1 MTLTKAKF
9 EQLIKPIVDKLISCA
24 KKAVELAKIEYKDLN
39 GILLIGGSCRIPLVQ
54 EELTKEFGVTLLKSS
69 NMDLAVAEGAAIQAN
84 NIVGGDG
91 STDILLVDVCPI
103 SLGIETL
110 GGVMTKLIDAN
121 TTIPCK
127 KEEVFSTA
135 ETNQTVV
142 TVHVLQGERP
152 MARDNKS
159 LGKFNLEG
167 ILPAMRGVPKIVVS
181 FDLDVNGIL
190 SVTAKDQATGKEQ
203 SIRIEGSGKLSDDE
217 INRIKAEAEKYAEKD
232 KELKEEAEAVNKGDS
247 LIFAQEKLIKDQEG
261 NLTQEEK
268 STLEGLVNDM
278 KQAVKERDVKKINE
292 LEDSINK
299 KWQDVSQRIYS
310 NSQKQDTTTE
320 AETPNNDG
328 IQDADFEEVK

>member
-1 MTLTKAKF
+1 
-9 EQLIKPIVDKLISCA
+9 
-24 KKAVELAKIEYKDLN
+24 
-39 GILLIGGSCRIPLVQ
+39 
-54 EELTKEFGVTLLKSS
+54 
-69 NMDLAVAEGAAIQAN
+69 
-84 NIVGGDG
+84 
-91 STDILLVDVCPI
+91 
-103 SLGIETL
+103 
-110 GGVMTKLIDAN
+110 MTKLIDAN

-135 ETNQTVV
+135 ETNQTLV